1 MSKAKVQISNR
12 RPIIKD
18 IHAGDKVVSRV
29 RRQKGQSPAK
39 SFDLILDNIRSVHNV
54 GSTFRTA
61 ETAGIS
67 KIYLIG
73 TTPTPVDRFGRKRE
87 DLAKVAL
94 GAEDLVPWEYFENG
108 IALIKKLKKDGY
120 KIIALEQAPNSI
132 NYKKAKATA
141 KTALILGNEV
151 DGVSKDLLKLSD
163 EIAEIPMKGEKES
176 LNVSVAAG
184 VMIFQ
189 LID

>member
-1 MSKAKVQISNR
+1 MTKLKTQISNK
-12 RPIIKD
+12 RP
-18 IHAGDKVVSRV
+18 VS
-29 RRQKGQSPAK
+29 G

-54 GSTFRTA
+54 GSIFRTA
-61 ETAGIS
+61 ETAGVS
-67 KIYLIG
+67 KLYLIG
-73 TTPTPVDRFGRKRE
+73 TTPTPLDRFNRKRE

-94 GAEDLVPWEYFENG
+94 GAEDLVPWEYCTNG

-132 NYKKAKATA
+132 DYKKAKATN

-151 DGVSKDLLKLSD
+151 DGVSKALLKLSD

-184 VMIFQ
+184 VMMFELGQ
-189 LID
+189 QS